1 MAETTQANR
10 SQNVTKQMKQKTF
23 SLLVSGVIICAFTA
37 AFRRNRPSPAA
48 RNRGKLT
55 ENLDAQWYNLSGFQ
69 ALAPLLFATIIRF
82 PYNKHFHELSA
93 LVDKFHTRTF
103 GNYSGFPK
111 ETPELKFRLHF
122 YFRSVANRSQ
132 VLITHAWR
140 LTNEHMAW
148 CNGGRREAFA
158 VQNQHRYCV

>member
-55 ENLDAQWYNLSGFQ
+55 ENLDAQ
-69 ALAPLLFATIIRF
+69 
-82 PYNKHFHELSA
+82 
-93 LVDKFHTRTF
+93 
-103 GNYSGFPK
+103 
-111 ETPELKFRLHF
+111 
-122 YFRSVANRSQ
+122 
-132 VLITHAWR
+132 
-140 LTNEHMAW
+140 
-148 CNGGRREAFA
+148 
-158 VQNQHRYCV
+158 